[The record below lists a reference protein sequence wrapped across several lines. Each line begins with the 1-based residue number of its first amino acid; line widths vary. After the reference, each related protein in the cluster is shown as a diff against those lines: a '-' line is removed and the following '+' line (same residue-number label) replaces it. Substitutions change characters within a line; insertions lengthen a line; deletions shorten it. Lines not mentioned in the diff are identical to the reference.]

1 MQTITRA
8 NIPKVTIF
16 NFSDYTCEPCSLAKA
31 IDFREN
37 YLKKW
42 IENKQEVVIRVD
54 NMTIPFSYL
63 FVENSFCELIRKD
76 KENFYKYIT
85 ISNKTR
91 DEKDLLRAITDNL
104 MIVDIKEHRLEKT
117 IDKQE
122 LLISKVLIPI
132 LFTLLGILCGLIAY
146 NAMEL
151 IK

>member
-1 MQTITRA
+1 MQTTRTT
-8 NIPKVTIF
+8 IPKVTIF
-16 NFSDYTCEPCSLAKA
+16 NFSDFTCEPCSLAKA

-37 YLKKW
+37 YLKRW
-42 IENKQEVVIRVD
+42 IENKQEVIIKVD

-63 FVENSFCELIRKD
+63 FVNNSFCELIRQD

-117 IDKQE
+117 INKQDK
-122 LLISKVLIPI
+122 LINKVLIPF
-132 LFTLLGILCGLIAY
+132 LFILLGILCGLITY
-146 NAMEL
+146 QVMEL